1 MGCFGTALLGC
12 AGSFLGGF
20 LGNLLTH
27 RGLFALNQSGFIG
40 SVIGAM
46 VVLLL
51 MRNRFRS

>member
-1 MGCFGTALLGC
+1 MGCFATALLGC

-46 VVLLL
+46 VVLFL